1 MGTGTQHV
9 SIPADDER
17 MLVQPACG
25 AALALLYSGRLQQ
38 LQREGRLGIPLGHVV
53 LVVCG
58 GSSMTA
64 ALLQDL
70 KNQVG
75 LE

>member
-64 ALLQDL
+64 ALLRDL